1 MTLILTG
8 YGERRI
14 KVNQEIYDEY
24 YRDRIYDAD
33 LKIFSRY
40 SDGRLAEISEPLVY
54 TTMRIM
60 REETDKEVI
69 QCGVEI
75 LQNFASTAY
84 RYYKEKDEADWM
96 VKHIADFLKGY
107 GYELQDR
114 KS

>member
-24 YRDRIYDAD
+24 YREMISNAD
-33 LKIFSRY
+33 MKVISRY
-40 SDGRLAEISEPLVY
+40 RDGRLESILEPLVY
-54 TTMRIM
+54 ATKVVMQD
-60 REETDKEVI
+60 ETDKEVI